1 MKVEELIRR
10 FRALAGDKVEP
21 YLWTD
26 DEVVDWLNDAQAQA
40 CIRGRLIREDELV
53 TVCRI
58 ALQPGKHTYPLHA
71 SVYELINL
79 QLVRASERP
88 RPLHLVSREWLD
100 AELPD
105 WRESMRP
112 AGWVI
117 QDDTTVRVVGTVE
130 AGDVLALECY
140 RLPLKDLSA
149 DLDQASPEI
158 HPSHHLHLIDWVLHK
173 AFSVPDA
180 DSFDPTRAD
189 KAEAAFT
196 RYFGNLPD
204 SDMRRTT
211 RVDVPHYNR
220 AILP

>member
-10 FRALAGDKVEP
+10 FRALAGDKTEP
-21 YLWTD
+21 YLWSD

-40 CIRGRLIREDELV
+40 CIRGRLIREDELAA
-53 TVCRI
+53 VCRI
-58 ALQPGKHTYPLHA
+58 ALEPGKHTYRLHPSA
-71 SVYELINL
+71 YELINL
-79 QLVRASERP
+79 QLVPLADRA

-100 AELPD
+100 AERPD
-105 WRESMRP
+105 WRTSDRP
-112 AGWVI
+112 AEWVI
-117 QDDTTVRVVGTVE
+117 QDDSTIRLVGTVA

-140 RLPLKDLSA
+140 RLPIKDLSA
-149 DLDQASPEI
+149 EQDQTSPEI
-158 HPSHHLHLIDWVLHK
+158 HPSHHIHLVDWVLHK

-196 RYFGNLPD
+196 RYFGPLPD

-211 RVDVPHYNR
+211 HVDVPHYNR